1 MFAPPSRLDALRELT
16 ADKQAAGLAAIA
28 HEEVRREVASLLE
41 NAGNAG
47 TLMAVVGSSV
57 MFLKS
62 LYLLAGRW
70 SSQTMVAQASACG
83 FSAAGLVQALRK
95 QDTSEAPP
103 QTNEHVTKDASEI
116 QL

>member
-1 MFAPPSRLDALRELT
+1 MFIGLRRSL
-16 ADKQAAGLAAIA
+16 AG
-28 HEEVRREVASLLE
+28 
-41 NAGNAG
+41 
-47 TLMAVVGSSV
+47 V